1 MSTTD
6 AHDAGVTSAVDG
18 AITLAHSSGSSASV
32 TSYGAQ
38 VLSWIDVEGRER
50 IYLSR
55 RARSDGGAA
64 IRGGIP
70 VIFPQFGTGPLPK
83 HGLLRTRRWSLVSH
97 TESAASFRTTDDES
111 TRALWPYPFL
121 AELAVELTVELRV
134 RLRITNTGDSRFTFV
149 SALHNYFAVDSIDSA
164 RVVGLAGLTYID
176 KTAAGTRCLEE
187 SPALQIHS
195 ETDRIYIA
203 GPREV
208 AIASAIG
215 SSSTSIEAHGFG
227 DWVVW
232 NPWRD
237 ATAALADMEP
247 EDYRHMLC
255 VEAARVTDPV
265 GLEPGTTWVGEEV
278 LTST

>member
-1 MSTTD
+1 MSTT
-6 AHDAGVTSAVDG
+6 ATHDNNIDGVV
-18 AITLAHSSGSSASV
+18 TLAHSSGSGASV
-32 TSYGAQ
+32 SQYGAQ
-38 VLSWIDVEGRER
+38 VLSWIDTEGRER

-55 RARSDGGAA
+55 RAHSGDGAA

-97 TESAASFRTTDDES
+97 TESAASFRITDDES
-111 TRALWPYPFL
+111 SRFLWPYSFL
-121 AELAVELTVELRV
+121 AELSVELSVALRV
-134 RLRITNTGDSRFTFV
+134 RLAITNTGDSRFTF
-149 SALHNYFAVDSIDSA
+149 SAALHNYFAVDSIDSA

-176 KTAAGTRCLEE
+176 KTAAGTRCPEE
-187 SPALQIHS
+187 SPALQICS
-195 ETDRIYIA
+195 ETDRVYGA
-203 GPREV
+203 GPRQV
-208 AIASAIG
+208 SITSAVG
-215 SSSTSIEAHGFG
+215 SSSTSIEAHNFG

-237 ATAALADMEP
+237 ASAAIGDMQP

-265 GLEPGTTWVGEEV
+265 ELEPGATWVGEEV
-278 LTST
+278 LTTT